1 MTAAGGSATIT
12 RSASHLHTNYRLYSS
27 GSTDGPFEDTV
38 VDNVNLSIVSNGN
51 NRFSLSGTTL
61 THSNMGTN
69 AVTDTITI
77 RATNV
82 SNAST
87 YRDVS
92 ASVTNS
98 VVSSDNLVVTSYSY
112 PTISYSGGSVSPNS
126 SRTKKRPICFRIL

>member
-1 MTAAGGSATIT
+1 MRCANLKHRRYDTEYDTGRPVGLVPVSYT
-12 RSASHLHTNYRLYSS
+12 HLDVYKRQ
-27 GSTDGPFEDTV
+27 
-38 VDNVNLSIVSNGN
+38 
-51 NRFSLSGTTL
+51 
-61 THSNMGTN
+61 
-69 AVTDTITI
+69 VTDTITI

-112 PTISYSGGSVSPNS
+112 PTISYSGGSV
-126 SRTKKRPICFRIL
+126 